1 MTITMNRMPWS
12 EEDDKTLANLCG
24 RMSSSEIGRLL
35 GRSASAVRR
44 RCSTIG
50 VSRMQDDRRSQIWS
64 DEEVQRM
71 LYLRSKGYS
80 NRQIAIDLN
89 RAIESV
95 QGKLYNMRKFQNKKT
110 EPSDSET
117 LWGSVSLM
125 GLRVPLNELAEI
137 LR

>member
-1 MTITMNRMPWS
+1 MIRRPWTDHEDNRLIELSGKMTS
-12 EEDDKTLANLCG
+12 EE
-24 RMSSSEIGRLL
+24 IGQLL
-35 GRSASAVRR
+35 NRSASAVRR
-44 RCSTIG
+44 RCSTIK

-80 NRQIAIDLN
+80 NRQIALDLN

-125 GLRVPLNELAEI
+125 GLRVPLNELADI